1 MKNRAFVQE
10 NKNMAPSCQ
19 DVLEKIKETA
29 FSWYPETGK
38 SEISTEFFIS
48 QKKKNDNNK
57 GRSVKFPIGQQ
68 VTKSTYIK
76 NSFVPVK
83 KIYITILAIT
93 SVT

>member
-48 QKKKNDNNK
+48 QKKKK
-57 GRSVKFPIGQQ
+57 MIIIREGVWSFP
-68 VTKSTYIK
+68 
-76 NSFVPVK
+76 
-83 KIYITILAIT
+83 
-93 SVT
+93 